1 MTEPLNRDEILAL
14 LERLGAAADAEA
26 LAAAR
31 ALHAAVTDAG
41 IAWDDLLVSEDE
53 GDDGNAAEAEDVETG
68 EPAAAPVPGGK
79 TDRDAAAL
87 ALIKKFLARPGIT
100 EAFRDEMEGYKAD
113 IAKGTFADEDHRYLS
128 ALDKR
133 LSGKG

>member
-14 LERLGAAADAEA
+14 LERLGAADDAEA

-41 IAWDDLLVSEDE
+41 MAWDDLLVSED
-53 GDDGNAAEAEDVETG
+53 DDGDAAEAEDAETG
-68 EPAAAPVPGGK
+68 EPAATPVPGRK

-113 IAKGTFADEDHRYLS
+113 IAEGTFADEDHRYLS